1 MERLALAFRGYH
13 ASRYSL
19 FVFHLSPFPLVLRLE
34 RWHVNKPITQKEKV
48 IMKLQQFLT
57 TSLAVAVFAAP
68 LTGKADEVTDWN
80 AIMQTTV
87 AAGNANIQARSAAI
101 AQLAVFEAVNAIV
114 GGYEPYLGMT
124 APDGASPN
132 AAAVAASHA
141 VLLTLYPASN
151 AVLNV
156 SLAVSLA
163 QIPDGL
169 AKDAGIAFGQE
180 AAVAMLALRA
190 NDGAATAQS
199 VPYTPGMNPGDW
211 QPAPPSFAVASQP
224 GWGLVTPFGLQS
236 GSQFRLPPPPPLAS
250 GRYARDFNEVKL
262 VGNTNAG
269 PDIRPQDRT
278 TVARFFAVSS
288 PVQGWNQGARQVS
301 AAQGRSLS
309 ENARIFALL
318 NMAICDASI
327 ATYETKYFY
336 NTWRPMM
343 AIRGADLDG
352 NRKTELDAGW
362 FPLLTTPAFPSYPS
376 AHATL
381 SGAARTVLERVLGK
395 HDLPITLTSPRAP
408 GVVLNYTNWKQICDD
423 IDDARVYGGIHFRFE
438 QEAGARQGRVVGQ
451 YILREYLRRD
461 NTRDCDRD
469 E

>member
-1 MERLALAFRGYH
+1 MKIQHVVATTLALAG
-13 ASRYSL
+13 L
-19 FVFHLSPFPLVLRLE
+19 
-34 RWHVNKPITQKEKV
+34 I
-48 IMKLQQFLT
+48 
-57 TSLAVAVFAAP
+57 AP
-68 LTGKADEVTDWN
+68 LTLQADEVTDWN

-101 AQLAVFEAVNAIV
+101 AQLAVFEAVNAIT
-114 GGYEPYLGMT
+114 GDYQPYLGMT
-124 APDGASPN
+124 APAGASPN
-132 AAAVAASHA
+132 AAAIAAAHT

-151 AVLNV
+151 AVLNA

-163 QIPDGL
+163 QIPDGS
-169 AKDAGIAFGQE
+169 AKDAGFVFGQE
-180 AAVAMLALRA
+180 AAVAMLLLRA
-190 NDGAATAQS
+190 DDGAATAGT
-199 VPYTPGMNPGDW
+199 VPYTPGTNPGDW
-211 QPAPPSFAVASQP
+211 QPAPPTFTKASQP

-236 GSQFRLPPPPPLAS
+236 GSQFRLPPPPPLHS
-250 GRYARDFNEVKL
+250 GRYAQDYNEVKL

-269 PDIRPQDRT
+269 PDIRPEDRT
-278 TVARFFAVSS
+278 TVARFYSVSS
-288 PVQGWNQGARQVS
+288 PVQAWNQGARQVS
-301 AAQGRSLS
+301 AAQGKSLS

-343 AIRGADLDG
+343 AIRGGDLDD
-352 NRKTELDAGW
+352 NHRTELDGGW

-381 SGAARTVLERVLGK
+381 SGAARAVVERLLGR
-395 HDLPITLTSPRAP
+395 HHLTITLTSPRAP

-438 QEAGARQGRVVGQ
+438 QDAGARQGRVVGH
-451 YILREYLRRD
+451 YILREHLRRAND
-461 NTRDCDRD
+461 QDCDW
-469 E
+469 EN